1 MNVNKMISLIDRI
14 GLKLPCKNG
23 KKLKTL
29 EADVLIQHIVN
40 AITDLSRFKFGTID
54 QTFRKYLE
62 AYSNIPSND
71 ISMMTNL
78 WKFYQ
83 GTSVE
88 SPSKE
93 TSNH

>member
-29 EADVLIQHIVN
+29 EADVLIQHM
-40 AITDLSRFKFGTID
+40 GG
-54 QTFRKYLE
+54 

-78 WKFYQ
+78 WKFYH

-93 TSNH
+93 TSNHQILQIRQVRQVHQAH